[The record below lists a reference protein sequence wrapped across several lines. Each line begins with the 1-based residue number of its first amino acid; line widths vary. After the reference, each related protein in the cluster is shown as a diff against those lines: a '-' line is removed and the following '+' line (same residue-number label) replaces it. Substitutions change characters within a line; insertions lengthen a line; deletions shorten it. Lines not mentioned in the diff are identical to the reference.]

1 MQYDKTDFILRL
13 TGGHMAKFTLK
24 QIAAQSG
31 LSLAT
36 IDRALHQRG
45 NVHVRTEHR
54 IQQAIADLELMHKA
68 GLARGR
74 TIYFDVIM
82 HTPDRFQPLI
92 REALSSQIASFAAFK
107 LQLRFHLGA
116 NLTTEGINALLNKNA
131 LHSHGVILKAAC
143 AEALYPT
150 LEALLKQRV
159 PVVTM
164 MSDLPGSA
172 RMRYIGMDN
181 FDAGK
186 VAAFLMSKW
195 LRVTRSHILA
205 VTGSH
210 DFIGERERID
220 GFQRAIAQFAPQHQ
234 VSVVAGGYGIDD
246 RMHQS
251 VTRFLQQH
259 PDADAVYTV
268 GGGNPGILRA
278 FAGEK
283 RTLNAFIGHDLDR
296 ENCAL
301 LHQGKIDA
309 LIEHN
314 LQLDAL
320 HAFRT
325 LLAFHGFLPASEP
338 PAPYSRINIITR
350 YNMTA

>member
-1 MQYDKTDFILRL
+1 MT
-13 TGGHMAKFTLK
+13 A
-24 QIAAQSG
+24 
-31 LSLAT
+31 
-36 IDRALHQRG
+36 
-45 NVHVRTEHR
+45 
-54 IQQAIADLELMHKA
+54 
-68 GLARGR
+68 
-74 TIYFDVIM
+74 
-82 HTPDRFQPLI
+82 
-92 REALSSQIASFAAFK
+92 EA
-107 LQLRFHLGA
+107 
-116 NLTTEGINALLNKNA
+116 INALLNKKA

-143 AEALYPT
+143 SGELHPT
-150 LEALLKQRV
+150 LESLLKQRV

-172 RMRYIGMDN
+172 RLRYIGMDN

-195 LRVTRSHILA
+195 LRVSRSHIVA

-210 DFIGERERID
+210 DFIGEQERIQ
-220 GFQRAIAQFAPQHQ
+220 GFQRAMQEFAPQHQ
-234 VSVVAGGYGIDD
+234 VSVVAGGYGIDA
-246 RMHQS
+246 RMQQS
-251 VTRFLQQH
+251 VTQFLQSH

-278 FAGEK
+278 FAEQK
-283 RTLNAFIGHDLDR
+283 RTVNAFIGHDLDR
-296 ENCAL
+296 ENRAL
-301 LHQGKIDA
+301 LQAGKIDA

-338 PAPYSRINIITR
+338 PAPYSKINIITR

>member
-1 MQYDKTDFILRL
+1 
-13 TGGHMAKFTLK
+13 MAKFTLK

-45 NVHVRTEHR
+45 NVHATTQHR
-54 IQQAIADLELMHKA
+54 IQQAIADLELMQKA

-92 REALSSQIASFAAFK
+92 REAFSSQIASFTAFK
-107 LQLRFHLGA
+107 LQLRFHFGA
-116 NLTTEGINALLNKNA
+116 NLTAEAINALLNKKA

-143 AEALYPT
+143 SGELNPT
-150 LEALLKQRV
+150 LESLLKQRV

-172 RMRYIGMDN
+172 RLRYIGMDN

-195 LRVTRSHILA
+195 LRVSRSHIVA

-210 DFIGERERID
+210 DFIGEQERIQ
-220 GFQRAIAQFAPQHQ
+220 GFQRAMQEFAPQHQ
-234 VSVVAGGYGIDD
+234 VSVVAGGYGIDA
-246 RMHQS
+246 RMQQS
-251 VTRFLQQH
+251 VTQFLQSQ

-278 FAGEK
+278 FAEQK
-283 RTLNAFIGHDLDR
+283 RTVNAFIGHDLDR
-296 ENCAL
+296 ENRAL
-301 LHQGKIDA
+301 LQAGKIDA

-338 PAPYSRINIITR
+338 PAPYSKINIITR